1 MGRLLLIASINN
13 IIYWRKS
20 DFRNKIRALSPAA
33 ASASMAGQSTSG
45 NGIRIP
51 LQIPGARIEPST
63 TVTEGS
69 FMSTMQKLIGVMFA
83 MVLVT
88 GCSSQQGDD
97 ADGSG
102 DQSGNNGGANTQ
114 GAAGS
119 WDSLSSQYGNV
130 VYFEFDR
137 YEILPSS
144 EEILGAYGKLLK
156 STGENATLE
165 GHADERGTRE
175 YNMALGERR
184 GKAVADYLTMQGVGA
199 SQLEVVS
206 FGEERP
212 AVASSNESAYSKNRR
227 VEIIKK

>member
-1 MGRLLLIASINN
+1 
-13 IIYWRKS
+13 
-20 DFRNKIRALSPAA
+20 
-33 ASASMAGQSTSG
+33 MAGQSTSG
-45 NGIRIP
+45 NRIRIL
-51 LQIPGARIEPST
+51 LQTLGARIEPST

-69 FMSTMQKLIGVMFA
+69 FMSTMKKLIGVMFA

-102 DQSGNNGGANTQ
+102 DQSGSNGDNGGASTR

-119 WDSLSSQYGNV
+119 WDSLASQFGNV